1 VNRIIVPIAAVVG
14 LLAANGLLV
23 PCLAQSAGLPQT
35 VMGKFVH
42 MPGDNQYSNSTQA
55 TRHGPPPQV
64 FVPQQNQ
71 VANAGYTAPA
81 WAPTPR
87 PFRPD
92 PSIEPIAADEP
103 VSPQGFPPLPDRL
116 DLPVALSWT
125 SGGPGGGG
133 AGGGYGGGYGGGSGG
148 GGGSRVIGPTDAS
161 GQLIDSSPQG
171 MHQHYQHYSPGAFMP
186 PQAHQSAPAA
196 PPQHSGYYKCTTPEQ
211 FSSGGAPAGAA
222 AAPADPNMQA
232 LRGLGK
238 EPKLSDRN
246 DQQQAAPEAPQAVVV
261 GQATTQDLS
270 LPEDEFQQKSP
281 PSRNSGSNVLKR
293 VGQMTMQRGM
303 SMGQMMMS
311 RGMAF

>member
-1 VNRIIVPIAAVVG
+1 MNRIIVPVAAVVG
-14 LLAANGLLV
+14 LFAANGLYS

-42 MPGDNQYSNSTQA
+42 MPGDNQYSNQTQS
-55 TRHGPPPQV
+55 TRHGPPPTIS
-64 FVPQQNQ
+64 VPMPA

-81 WAPTPR
+81 WSPTPR

-116 DLPVALSWT
+116 DLPVALNWT
-125 SGGPGGGG
+125 SGGAGGGG
-133 AGGGYGGGYGGGSGG
+133 GGGGYGGGGAGYGAGG
-148 GGGSRVIGPTDAS
+148 GGGPAGPTDAA
-161 GQLIDSSPQG
+161 GQHIDSGPQG
-171 MHQHYQHYSPGAFMP
+171 MHQHYQHYNPGAFMP
-186 PQAHQSAPAA
+186 PQAQATAA
-196 PPQHSGYYKCTTPEQ
+196 PQQRSGYYKCTTPEQ
-211 FSSGGAPAGAA
+211 FSSGGPAAAA
-222 AAPADPNMQA
+222 AAPDANMQA

-261 GQATTQDLS
+261 NQATTQDLS

-281 PSRNSGSNVLKR
+281 PSRNSGSNVMRR
-293 VGQMTMQRGM
+293 VNQMVIQRGL
-303 SMGQMMMS
+303 SAGQQMMS
-311 RGMAF
+311 RGMQF